1 MSNKTGR
8 LIIISS
14 PSGGGKDS
22 VIRALL
28 KIFSNSTRIV
38 NTTSRPPRPGNIEG
52 ADYHFI
58 SREQFKK
65 QIKNGDFLE
74 YNLYAGNYYGT
85 EKSKLEQLLKK
96 YDLVFTQI
104 EVNGKHNLDKKNIKS
119 ISIFLLPENLEIL
132 KKRIQ
137 KRGGLTSTIITDR
150 LKTAKKEIA
159 ASIDYNYRVVN
170 KDGKFEDTVK
180 EVADIIRSIL
190 TKNDK

>member
-1 MSNKTGR
+1 M
-8 LIIISS
+8 
-14 PSGGGKDS
+14 
-22 VIRALL
+22 
-28 KIFSNSTRIV
+28 
-38 NTTSRPPRPGNIEG
+38 
-52 ADYHFI
+52 
-58 SREQFKK
+58 
-65 QIKNGDFLE
+65 
-74 YNLYAGNYYGT
+74 
-85 EKSKLEQLLKK
+85 EQLLKK